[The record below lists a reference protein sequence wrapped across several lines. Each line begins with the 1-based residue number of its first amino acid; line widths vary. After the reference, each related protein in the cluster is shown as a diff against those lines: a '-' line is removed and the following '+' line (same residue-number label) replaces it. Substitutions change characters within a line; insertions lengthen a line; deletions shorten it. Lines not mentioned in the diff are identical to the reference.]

1 MTTTETTPSEPIG
14 TKHIRVW
21 WTGHVL
27 VWYSYEGEFQIES
40 FLEYVRDVI
49 CVGLKEE
56 DFDLQYLETGF
67 MKDVYLRRFE
77 NAF

>member
-1 MTTTETTPSEPIG
+1 M
-14 TKHIRVW
+14 
-21 WTGHVL
+21 
-27 VWYSYEGEFQIES
+27 WYSYEGEFQIES